1 LDSVGGGGWGPIV
14 TTSLVAGGRNLKYAI
29 GSSHLAKFFVATIST
44 ITFFSIIGL
53 SHWQIILGLVIGGMV
68 AAPISIYFSNKIP
81 TKKGLLFVGC
91 LVIAI
96 SLKTIISTF
105 I

>member
-1 LDSVGGGGWGPIV
+1 
-14 TTSLVAGGRNLKYAI
+14 
-29 GSSHLAKFFVATIST
+29 
-44 ITFFSIIGL
+44 
-53 SHWQIILGLVIGGMV
+53 LGLVIGGMV